1 MANQVLKWICML
13 CAASIIVNGLL
24 FMGTGSQKVLISLC
38 SAVGLG
44 IVSGIGLLVTRKKG

>member
-1 MANQVLKWICML
+1 MAKQVLKWICL
-13 CAASIIVNGLL
+13 LSVASIIVNGLL

-44 IVSGIGLLVTRKKG
+44 IVSGIGLLATRKKG